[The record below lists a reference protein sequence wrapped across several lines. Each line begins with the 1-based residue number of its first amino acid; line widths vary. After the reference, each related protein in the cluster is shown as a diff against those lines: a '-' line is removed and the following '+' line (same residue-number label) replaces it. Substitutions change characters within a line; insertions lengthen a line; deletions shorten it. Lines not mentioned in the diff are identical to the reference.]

1 MIRPKGTW
9 ASRVVV
15 AALVLAFTAVSA
27 SAYTIVMRD
36 GRRVS
41 IPDEFTVTN
50 STVTYEVG
58 SGIQISIQLASVKFE
73 SAAVTGIVDK
83 PSTTNA
89 KTQTVQVRTMLDL
102 IFITLVVLFGL
113 FTFLLLNRGERVTG
127 NLLSIAERRLLGV

>member
-9 ASRVVV
+9 TSRVVV
-15 AALVLAFTAVSA
+15 AALVFAFTAVSA

-58 SGIQISIQLASVKFE
+58 SGIQISIQLASVNV
-73 SAAVTGIVDK
+73 AATERANGEA
-83 PSTTNA
+83 S
-89 KTQTVQVRTMLDL
+89 
-102 IFITLVVLFGL
+102 GS
-113 FTFLLLNRGERVTG
+113 FLLRANTQ
-127 NLLSIAERRLLGV
+127 